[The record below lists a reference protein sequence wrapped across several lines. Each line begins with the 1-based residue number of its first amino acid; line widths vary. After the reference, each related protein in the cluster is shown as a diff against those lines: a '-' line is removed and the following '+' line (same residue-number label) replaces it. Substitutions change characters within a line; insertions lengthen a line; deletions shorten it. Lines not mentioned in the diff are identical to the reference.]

1 MGTSR
6 HRKNHKKKLQAYK
19 NRMGQARNRM
29 AKVYQEAMRQQLE
42 LMIAERKKQQE
53 SEEVTTENATTSF
66 VEE

>member
-19 NRMGQARNRM
+19 NRMGQRVNTM
-29 AKVYQEAMRQQLE
+29 NKLYQEAMKKQLE
-42 LMIAERKKQQE
+42 LLIEKENQAKE
-53 SEEVTTENATTSF
+53 SGLTENF

>member
-19 NRMGQARNRM
+19 NRMGQARNTM
-29 AKVYQEAMRQQLE
+29 TKLYQEAMKKQLE
-42 LMIAERKKQQE
+42 AMLAERRG
-53 SEEVTTENATTSF
+53 EENTEETQTNF